1 MLVASNTAPPN
12 RDASL
17 LRVALLAFYAH
28 FVLSAFSGI
37 AFATFLVPPIPA
49 WFTTPANARIMAFS
63 FTWGG
68 QITVV
73 LGAVSGLAFLT
84 WAIGRRLA
92 LTAFIVSFVV
102 SLGAELAGTASGL
115 PFGPYSYTSQ
125 LGYLI
130 AGLVPFNIPTS
141 WFYMLVA
148 CLGMCGRF
156 LPVKDDSTS
165 RWWWA
170 FVAGVVLTAW
180 DVSMDPAMVRTTH
193 WLWHNADLS
202 SASWLVRFLGTG
214 YYFQMPLTNLLG
226 WLLTGVIVARLM
238 LAIVPPSLWATRVS
252 PHRFPLAL
260 YATNGILPIMI
271 CFRWNM
277 VLAGVLGTVAMGLP
291 LLAAWRAQSASATE
305 DSSRSLRPAGADHIG
320 VISN

>member
-1 MLVASNTAPPN
+1 MLVSPTVMPQERASP
-12 RDASL
+12 L

-28 FVLSAFSGI
+28 FALSAFSGI

-49 WFTTPANARIMAFS
+49 WFTTPANAKIMAFS

-84 WAIGRRLA
+84 WAVGHRLA
-92 LTAFIVSFVV
+92 LTAFVVSFVV
-102 SLGAELAGTASGL
+102 SLGAELAGTATGL
-115 PFGPYSYTSQ
+115 PFGPYSYTPQ
-125 LGYLI
+125 LGYLV

-148 CLGMCGRF
+148 CLGICGRF
-156 LPVKDDSTS
+156 LPAKDDSTS

-170 FVAGVVLTAW
+170 LVAGVVLTGW
-180 DVSMDPAMVRTTH
+180 DVSMDPAMVKTTH

-202 SASWLVRFLGTG
+202 GAHWFARLLGTG
-214 YYFQMPLTNLLG
+214 YYFEMPITNLLG

-238 LAIVPPSLWATRVS
+238 LAIVPPTLWATRVA

-260 YATNGILPIMI
+260 YAVNGILPIMI

-291 LLAAWRAQSASATE
+291 LLAALRTE
-305 DSSRSLRPAGADHIG
+305 FAGVPESSLRSSGAGQIG
-320 VISN
+320 VAGD